1 MNRINLQ
8 TRRLAQAASGTALTI
23 AGAAHAAVPTEVST
37 AMADMKADALTVAG
51 LVLVAIIAVAA
62 FKFMRKGF

>member
-1 MNRINLQ
+1 MNNIK
-8 TRRLAQAASGTALTI
+8 TRLALVPAALAATAGS
-23 AGAAHAAVPTEVST
+23 AFAAVPTEVST

>member
-8 TRRLAQAASGTALTI
+8 TRRIAQAAGVGALALATQVHAEVPTTVTSALT
-23 AGAAHAAVPTEVST
+23 
-37 AMADMKADALTVAG
+37 DMKADALTVAG
-51 LVLVAIIAVAA
+51 LVLVAIIAVVA

>member
-1 MNRINLQ
+1 MQLIKRSAIGASLVG
-8 TRRLAQAASGTALTI
+8 LAGSVL
-23 AGAAHAAVPTEVST
+23 AAVPTEVST
-37 AMADMKADALTVAG
+37 ALDTMQDDALTVAG